1 MHPRVHASG
10 LPGRGK
16 DIMVQQLQISAL
28 DLRLSIMAAVLVALA
43 LAFHVMTGNFLTPE
57 NLYNIAQQTAVVGIV
72 ATAVALIIVARQI
85 DLSVGS
91 VMGVVGVLI
100 AFLMYTK
107 GWHWVPASL
116 AGLAVSLVIALYQG
130 WLTSYLGVPSF
141 VVTLGGLMSFRGA
154 AFLVADGKTQP
165 VTDATFLLLGGGLDG
180 SLGPLLSWVVGGVLA
195 ALLVWNTA
203 SRRRH
208 AAAHGFPLRPAW
220 FDAAVTAFFV
230 AVLLAFVATMNAY
243 QLGDKPAGQ
252 GIPIPVVIW
261 GVVVM
266 AVAFIVNRTRFG
278 RYVYAIGGNPEAALL
293 VGIPVKRVM
302 LKLFLLLAVLVTV
315 AAVVSVSRLNA
326 GTNSLGTNMEL
337 YVIAAAVIGGVALSG
352 GSGTVLGTVLGA
364 LIIQFL
370 ESGLLLLDVSIG
382 YRMVI
387 IGQVLIVAVVFDV
400 LYRRATGERM

>member
-1 MHPRVHASG
+1 MQNHP
-10 LPGRGK
+10 
-16 DIMVQQLQISAL
+16 MWNQLQISSL
-28 DLRLSIMAAVLVALA
+28 DLRLSIMAGVLIAMA
-43 LAFHVMTGNFLTPE
+43 LAFHVLTGTFLTPE

-72 ATAVALIIVARQI
+72 AAAVALIIVARQI

-116 AGLAVSLVIALYQG
+116 AGLALSLVIALYQG
-130 WLTSYLGVPSF
+130 WLTAYLGVPSF

-165 VTDATFLLLGGGLDG
+165 VNDPVFLMIGGGLEG
-180 SLGPLLSWVVGGVLA
+180 SLGPLLSWVLGVALSL
-195 ALLVWNTA
+195 LLVWNTV
-203 SRRRH
+203 SRRRKAH
-208 AAAHGFPLRPAW
+208 EHGFPLRPLW
-220 FDAAVTAFFV
+220 FEAGLTVFFI
-230 AVLLAFVATMNAY
+230 ASLLGFVATMNAY
-243 QLGDKPAGQ
+243 VLADKGAGQ
-252 GIPIPVVIW
+252 GIPIPVLIW

-266 AVAFIVNRTRFG
+266 GMAFIVNRTRFG

-302 LKLFLLLAVLVTV
+302 LKLFLLLAVMVTV

-326 GTNSLGTNMEL
+326 GTNSLGANMEL

-352 GSGTVLGTVLGA
+352 GSGTVLGSVLGA

-382 YRMVI
+382 LRMVI

-400 LYRRATGERM
+400 LYRRATGERMT

>member
-1 MHPRVHASG
+1 MWN
-10 LPGRGK
+10 
-16 DIMVQQLQISAL
+16 QLQISSL
-28 DLRLSIMAAVLVALA
+28 DLRLSIMAGVLVVMALV
-43 LAFHVMTGNFLTPE
+43 FHVLTGTFLTPE

-72 ATAVALIIVARQI
+72 AAAVALIIVARQI

-100 AFLMYTK
+100 AYLMYTHD
-107 GWHWVPASL
+107 WHWVTASL
-116 AGLAVSLVIALYQG
+116 AGLTLSLLIALYQG
-130 WLTSYLGVPSF
+130 WLTAYLGVPSF

-165 VTDATFLLLGGGLDG
+165 VNDSAFLMIGGGLEG
-180 SLGPLLSWVVGGVLA
+180 SLGPNLSWALGVALS
-195 ALLVWNTA
+195 ALLAWNTW
-203 SRRRH
+203 SRRH
-208 AAAHGFPLRPAW
+208 KAQQHGLPQRPLW
-220 FDAAVTAFFV
+220 FDV
-230 AVLLAFVATMNAY
+230 ALVVALSGALLWFVATMNAY
-243 QLGDKPAGQ
+243 VLADRAAGQ
-252 GIPIPVVIW
+252 GIPIPVLIW

-266 AVAFIVNRTRFG
+266 VMAFIVNRTRFG

-302 LKLFLLLAVLVTV
+302 LKLFLLLAVMVTV

-326 GTNSLGTNMEL
+326 GTNSLGANMEL

-352 GSGTVLGTVLGA
+352 GSGTVLGSVLGA
-364 LIIQFL
+364 LVIQFL

-382 YRMVI
+382 LRMVI

-400 LYRRATGERM
+400 LYRRATGERMT